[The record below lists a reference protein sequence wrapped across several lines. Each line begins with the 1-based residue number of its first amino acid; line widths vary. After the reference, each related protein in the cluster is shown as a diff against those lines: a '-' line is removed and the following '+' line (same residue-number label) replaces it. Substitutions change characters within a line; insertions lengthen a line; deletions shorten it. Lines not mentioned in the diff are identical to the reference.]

1 MLIVVKLLKLPD
13 WVRLVHLLA
22 SPSRFNIMTQTLGGK
37 TCPSRFFYLRVVAIY
52 KVSLKFK
59 VPFCCS
65 INTLKPP
72 RTNFILQGFVC
83 SGAKTVFHFNLQKQW
98 WKRFALPR
106 QIYCFINMLFV
117 SDREVAAQKPV
128 PSKNSDRSSLQTTAG
143 SITCILPAAGKK
155 SKETNSAH
163 V

>member
-1 MLIVVKLLKLPD
+1 MLIVVKLLKLPN
-13 WVRLVHLLA
+13 WVRVVHLLA
-22 SPSRFNIMTQTLGGK
+22 SPCRFNIMTQTSIPVFL
-37 TCPSRFFYLRVVAIY
+37 TSCCCYLQ
-52 KVSLKFK
+52 SFTELK
-59 VPFCCS
+59 VPFNCS
-65 INTLKPP
+65 INTLKPL
-72 RTNFILQGFVC
+72 RANFIFQGFAC

-98 WKRFALPR
+98 WKRFALTR
-106 QIYCFINMLFV
+106 QVYFFINMLVV

-128 PSKNSDRSSLQTTAG
+128 PSKNSDRSSLQTTPG